1 MYNFYPCSQRVH
13 IISADVSEATAVKEK
28 ILTSVASSGHVD
40 VLINCAGITHTA
52 TMQETPSE
60 KYQVGMYILTLVSF
74 EGWRFF

>member
-1 MYNFYPCSQRVH
+1 M
-13 IISADVSEATAVKEK
+13 KEK

-60 KYQVGMYILTLVSF
+60 KYQVGMYILILVSF
-74 EGWRFF
+74 EGWRFFELLFSCYRRSLSCCLRVCCGMLV